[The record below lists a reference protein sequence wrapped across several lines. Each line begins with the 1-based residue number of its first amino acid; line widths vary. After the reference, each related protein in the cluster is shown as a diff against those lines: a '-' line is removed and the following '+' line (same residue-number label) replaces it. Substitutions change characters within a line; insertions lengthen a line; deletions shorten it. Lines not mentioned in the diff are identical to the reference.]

1 MGKLSH
7 WWESAQRFLP
17 ESAFASVSP
26 YCILYMPSICGVAE
40 DLHVFKFIGH
50 RCYKSQDDCA
60 CLVMRCDAEISSVI
74 RSNKFQAFRY

>member
-17 ESAFASVSP
+17 ESALSASVSP

-50 RCYKSQDDCA
+50 RCYKS
-60 CLVMRCDAEISSVI
+60 LVMRCDAEISSVI